1 MVVRE
6 AQMSDLATSVLTKS
20 APHEV
25 LAALGEPTR
34 MEMVWRLA
42 TRGPMS
48 LGRLTSRLPM
58 SRQGATKHVKV
69 LLEAG
74 ILKATTK
81 GRRTEIELQT
91 QSLGEMTDW
100 LGGLATEWNRR
111 RLGASLLEVS
121 GANGRRRSRLS

>member
-1 MVVRE
+1 
-6 AQMSDLATSVLTKS
+6 
-20 APHEV
+20 
-25 LAALGEPTR
+25 
-34 MEMVWRLA
+34 
-42 TRGPMS
+42 
-48 LGRLTSRLPM
+48 M